1 MLLFVANVIFRLFR
15 NRSSKIR
22 EASAIKRSVLALLAF
37 PLLSCAPIGIAAAAD
52 TSLSLTDDRGRSI
65 HLERFAR
72 RIISLSPNITELV
85 YAAGA
90 GDRLVGVSS
99 RSDYPAAA
107 KAVPEIGDAAGLDL
121 ERIVMLQ
128 PDLVIAW
135 RSGNAADIDRLEK
148 LGLPVF
154 VTEATRLEDIPRLL
168 RLTGQLAATSTQA
181 EAAARAYETEL
192 QQIKRSYAGRQQVS
206 VFLLIWQQPLM
217 TVNGDHFI
225 SDIINLCGGVNIF
238 ASASILAPVISAE
251 SLLQADPQAII
262 SGVLPESG
270 AGELW
275 QQFPHIRA
283 VRNKHLFFV
292 HPDLLHRQTPRM
304 LQAVKIVCEQLERV
318 RSEQ

>member
-1 MLLFVANVIFRLFR
+1 MSVANVIFRFSR
-15 NRSSKIR
+15 NRSSR
-22 EASAIKRSVLALLAF
+22 ARGVSAIKRGVLALLLAF
-37 PLLSCAPIGIAAAAD
+37 PLFLYASIGIAAAAD
-52 TSLSLTDDRGRSI
+52 TPLSLTDDRGRSI
-65 HLERFAR
+65 RLEHFAR

-107 KAVPEIGDAAGLDL
+107 KSVAEIGDAAGLDL

-135 RSGNAADIDRLEK
+135 RSGNAVDIDKLEK
-148 LGLPVF
+148 LDLPVF

-168 RLTGQLAATSTQA
+168 RLTGQLAATATLA

-192 QQIKRSYAGRQQVS
+192 QQIQRNYAGRQQVS
-206 VFLLIWQQPLM
+206 VFLLIWHQPLM
-217 TVNGDHFI
+217 TVNGSHII

-238 ASASILAPVISAE
+238 ASASTLAPVISAE

-270 AGELW
+270 VGELW
-275 QQFPHIRA
+275 QQFPQIRA
-283 VRNKHLFFV
+283 VKNKHLFFV
-292 HPDLLHRQTPRM
+292 HPDLLHRQTPRI
-304 LQAVKIVCEQLERV
+304 LQAVKAVCEQLDRV
-318 RSEQ
+318 RAG

>member
-1 MLLFVANVIFRLFR
+1 M
-15 NRSSKIR
+15 
-22 EASAIKRSVLALLAF
+22 
-37 PLLSCAPIGIAAAAD
+37 GTAAAD
-52 TSLSLTDDRGRSI
+52 TPLDLTDDRGRNI
-65 HLERFAR
+65 HLERSAK
-72 RIISLSPNITELV
+72 RIISLSPSITELI

-90 GDRLVGVSS
+90 GDRLVGVSR

-107 KAVPEIGDAAGLDL
+107 RSVAEIGDAAGLDL
-121 ERIVMLQ
+121 ERIAMLK

-135 RSGNAADIDRLEK
+135 RSGNAAEIDRLEK

-154 VTEATRLEDIPRLL
+154 VTETTRLEDIPRLL
-168 RLTGQLAATSTQA
+168 RLTGQLAATATQA
-181 EAAARAYETEL
+181 EAAARAYETVL
-192 QQIKRSYAGRQQVS
+192 QQLKRRYAGRQQVS

-217 TVNGDHFI
+217 TVNGSHII

-238 ASASILAPVISAE
+238 AAASILVPVISAE

-270 AGELW
+270 VGELW
-275 QQFPHIRA
+275 QQFPQIRA

-304 LQAVKIVCEQLERV
+304 LQAAKMVCEQLDRV
-318 RSEQ
+318 RLEQ